1 MAGIWQMAEKK
12 ATTNSIGRTSSSF
25 AALIL
30 ISIWLQM
37 KVQPWVSRWVISF
50 WRVVG
55 QFLKISYL
63 MRRPGVSVN
72 WWVVRGCY
80 WRGRFWSLPK
90 SWRLIASNHILFAK
104 SCLSEVVRLPAVD
117 FWVAVVR
124 CFDVSRWVGCNQ
136 VALSVAG
143 LHVLLVL
150 FVLHVLLMFACAL
163 PRSHSLWRRR
173 RLISS
178 PRQINQFKSNCC

>member
-63 MRRPGVSVN
+63 MRWPGVSGN

-117 FWVAVVR
+117 FGWRWFAVSMSLGGW
-124 CFDVSRWVGCNQ
+124 D
-136 VALSVAG
+136 AI
-143 LHVLLVL
+143 
-150 FVLHVLLMFACAL
+150 
-163 PRSHSLWRRR
+163 RSLCQWQDCTSC
-173 RLISS
+173 SS
-178 PRQINQFKSNCC
+178 CSSCTSC